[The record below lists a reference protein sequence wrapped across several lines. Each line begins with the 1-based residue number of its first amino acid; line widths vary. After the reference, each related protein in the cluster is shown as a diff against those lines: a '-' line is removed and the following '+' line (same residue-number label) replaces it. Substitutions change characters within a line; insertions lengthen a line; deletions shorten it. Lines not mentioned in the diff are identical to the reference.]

1 MFVVT
6 IIEDNNDI
14 IQGIVNTG
22 NPVEA
27 LAKTLELDLLHYER
41 QGNVYYGGSFLVEYM
56 RDIRRRIAYTVGDQY
71 RELEAQIYVDF
82 FAAPYYVKP
91 VSEIYDFVYKYSE
104 IILSLP
110 YAVNKIA
117 YNKSV
122 VQSDSEFISIT
133 ELNNSGTL
141 FTRFI

>member
-6 IIEDNNDI
+6 IVEDSDI
-14 IQGIVNTG
+14 VQCIVNTD

-27 LAKTLELDLLHYER
+27 LAKTLEHDLLHYER

-110 YAVNKIA
+110 YTVSKIA
-117 YNKSV
+117 YNRSV

-133 ELNNSGTL
+133 EFNNSSVL

>member
-6 IIEDNNDI
+6 IVEDSDI
-14 IQGIVNTG
+14 VQGIVNTD

-27 LAKTLELDLLHYER
+27 LAKTLEHDLLHYER

-56 RDIRRRIAYTVGDQY
+56 RDIRRRIAYAVGDQY
-71 RELEAQIYVDF
+71 RELETQIYVDF
-82 FAAPYYVKP
+82 FATPYYVKS
-91 VSEIYDFVYKYSE
+91 VSEVYDFVYKYSE

-110 YAVNKIA
+110 YTVSKIA
-117 YNKSV
+117 YNRSV
-122 VQSDSEFISIT
+122 VQSDNEFISIT
-133 ELNNSGTL
+133 EFNNSDVL